1 MQLFSHPCK
10 TWILGRAL
18 GLSLLGLTALGVP
31 TPSAADSP
39 AATAASTFRPLMGH
53 IPRAVSQAQ
62 AVSTL
67 EPTRTLPMAL
77 TLPLRNQDE
86 LADLLR
92 GLTDPNDARYGQY
105 LTPQEFTARFSP
117 TQADYNRAIAY
128 ARSVGLTVVDTHSNR
143 TVLDVVA
150 SAAQAERAFGLHLLV
165 YQSSQDGRY
174 FFAPDAEPRVPAAV
188 ASVVTG
194 VIGLDNAAQWHPHLR
209 VQPVPAVSP
218 LLDPFASPAQTG
230 SGPGGGLTPSDIK
243 KAYNLSGVG
252 QTGSGQTL
260 ALFELAGYTPSDI
273 TAYESVYGL
282 PAVPLQNVLVDGY
295 SGAPGNGADEV
306 TLDIELQIALAPG
319 AAKILVYEGPNTSK
333 GVVDTYTRIATDNLA
348 KSISTSW
355 GAAERSS
362 SATTR
367 NGENTAFQQ
376 MAAQGQSIFAAS
388 GDSGAYD
395 NGSSLSVDDPASQPY
410 MTGVGGTSL
419 TTSGAGGAYSSEK
432 TWNGGSIAKGG
443 GGGGISTVWAI
454 PSYQSGLAGS
464 AASKGSATMR
474 NVPDVSLDSD
484 PNTGYSIYYSGNWY
498 IFGGTSCAAPLWSA
512 FAALVNQQRVANGLG
527 TLGFANTP
535 LYALAK
541 TTSYSAD
548 FNDIADGSTNLFY
561 PAVAGYDDATG
572 LGTFNGANLLADL
585 SDTAAS
591 ATPMANAISITTGQ
605 DTPVAVT
612 LAGSDPNSRAL
623 TYTVVTSPM
632 NGTLSGTAPNLTY
645 TPNVGYYGSDSFTFT
660 VSNRTYTSAP
670 ATVSLSVTQ
679 APIVLS
685 SLAFASP
692 VVGGTVLNATVTLS
706 GVTPTDL
713 VVGTSSSDS
722 SVVRIF
728 RSVIVPAGSS
738 SATFAINTF
747 RSHFNQTVT
756 IQATLGSVVKTQDL
770 TITGR

>member
-1 MQLFSHPCK
+1 MQLFPRPCK
-10 TWILGRAL
+10 TWIFSRAL

-39 AATAASTFRPLMGH
+39 AATAASNFRPLMGH
-53 IPRAVSQAQ
+53 IPRSVSQAQ

-128 ARSVGLTVVDTHSNR
+128 ARSAGLTVVDTHPNR

-188 ASVVTG
+188 ASVVNG

-209 VQPVPAVSP
+209 VKQAPLVSP
-218 LLDPFASPAQTG
+218 FLDPFASPAQTG

-243 KAYNLSGVG
+243 KAYNLSGVN

-273 TAYESVYGL
+273 TAYESAYSL

-319 AAKILVYEGPNTSK
+319 AAKILVYEGPNSSK

-348 KSISTSW
+348 KSVSTSW

-362 SATTR
+362 SSTTSK
-367 NGENTAFQQ
+367 GENTAFQQ

-419 TTSGAGGAYSSEK
+419 TTNGAGGAYSSEK
-432 TWNGGSIAKGG
+432 TWNGGSISNGG
-443 GGGGISTVWAI
+443 GGGGISTAWAI
-454 PSYQSGLAGS
+454 PSYQSGVAGS

-474 NVPDVSLDSD
+474 NVPDVSLDAD
-484 PNTGYSIYYSGNWY
+484 PNTGYSVYYSGKWY

-512 FAALVNQQRVANGLG
+512 FAALVNQQRAANGLG
-527 TLGFANTP
+527 TLGFANMP
-535 LYALAK
+535 LYALAN
-541 TTSYSAD
+541 TTIYSTD
-548 FNDIADGSTNLFY
+548 FHDIADGSTNLFY

-591 ATPMANAISITTGQ
+591 ATPAATAQSITATQG
-605 DTPVAVT
+605 TPAAVT
-612 LAGSDPNSRAL
+612 LAGTDSRGRAL
-623 TYTVVTSPM
+623 TYTVVTGPT

-645 TPNVGYYGSDSFTFT
+645 TPNAGYSGPDGFTFT
-660 VSNRTYTSAP
+660 VSNGIYTSAP
-670 ATVSLSVTQ
+670 ATVSIQVISLVG
-679 APIVLS
+679 
-685 SLAFASP
+685 LAFDSP
-692 VVGGTVLNATVTLS
+692 VPGGTVLTATVTLS
-706 GVTPTDL
+706 GPASTDT
-713 VVGTSSSDS
+713 VVGLSSSDPIT
-722 SVVRIF
+722 VRVF
-728 RSVIVPAGSS
+728 RSVLIPAGSQ
-738 SATFAINTF
+738 SATFTINTF
-747 RSHFNQTVT
+747 RSHTTKTVT
-756 IQATLGSVVKTQDL
+756 ISATLGQTVQSQDL